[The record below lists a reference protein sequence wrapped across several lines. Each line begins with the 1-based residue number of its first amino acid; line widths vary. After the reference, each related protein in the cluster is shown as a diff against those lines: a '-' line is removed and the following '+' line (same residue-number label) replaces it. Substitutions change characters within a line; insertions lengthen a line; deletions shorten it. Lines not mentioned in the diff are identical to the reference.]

1 MTVILVTHFMEE
13 AERLADRIAVID
25 RGRLIALDTPAG
37 IIARVNDEQRL
48 RFRPSAPLDDS
59 LLTDL
64 PEVRTVTRSGPI
76 VTVAGSGNLVLAVT
90 SVLAR
95 NQIVAHD
102 LRIEQAGL
110 EDAFVALTGRKLDA
124 DPSGEAA

>member
-25 RGRLIALDTPAG
+25 AGRVVALDTPAG
-37 IIARVNDEQRL
+37 IVSRGR
-48 RFRPSAPLDDS
+48 RRSSGSGSGRRRPIDDG

-64 PEVRTVTRSGPI
+64 PEVRSVTPARPDGRGRPAPATS
-76 VTVAGSGNLVLAVT
+76 SQAVT

-95 NQIVAHD
+95 NQIVAND
-102 LRIEQAGL
+102 LRIEQADL
-110 EDAFVALTGRKLDA
+110 DDAFVALTGRKLA
-124 DPSGEAA
+124 S